1 MNNKIDIIYDAMGA
15 LIKAEC
21 WEYLNDR
28 FNELTLQAWRHD
40 FDILIAYATATL
52 PVKSKISNRN
62 MFMDKCKEL
71 YPHDDWGGLE

>member
-21 WEYLNDR
+21 WEYLSAR
-28 FNELTLQAWRHD
+28 FSELTLQAWRLD
-40 FDILIAYATATL
+40 FDILTAYATITL
-52 PVKSKISNRN
+52 PVKSKISNRK

-71 YPHDDWGGLE
+71 YPHDDWSNLE